1 MTISWYGHNGFK
13 ITNQGG
19 HLTIITDPFDKS
31 IGLTPPRGNADIV
44 VVSHG
49 HYDHNNI
56 KAISGAPF
64 IIDGPGEYEIK
75 GVSIKGLVGFHDQKQ
90 GEERGLDTIYLIEL
104 DDLRICHLGDLGQP
118 RLTDEQ
124 IEEIGE
130 VDILLIPVGGVY
142 TIDARQA
149 VEIAEQL
156 EPSLIIPMHYKIPGL
171 KIGLDSADKFLKEMG
186 IGKKPA
192 VEKLTLKKKDLA
204 DKEMEVV
211 VMKI

>member
-1 MTISWYGHNGFK
+1 M
-13 ITNQGG
+13 
-19 HLTIITDPFDKS
+19 
-31 IGLTPPRGNADIV
+31 TPPRGNADIV